1 MVNFLHDLYF
11 SLHRLSAV
19 RLQQLELL
27 VDFDCYLLVE
37 QLVEAHSDNC
47 IGTLPNPLSDDV
59 VIDILNRASISA
71 ELVLLPIFYSWVSR
85 SVIIFFNLVSQVCII
100 VGVRRIFF
108 VISKIWPLSS
118 SSYESASLSRLQL
131 SNLRLV
137 KPCLSEVLHGVPHGI
152 VSLTSLSSS
161 ILVDIVHFTPWSSV
175 TSNGLCSRVLIRIL
189 SLLRDLPANWIGSG
203 GRSLIQ
209 LNVVKFYLPDIC
221 TC

>member
-108 VISKIWPLSS
+108 VISKI
-118 SSYESASLSRLQL
+118 
-131 SNLRLV
+131 
-137 KPCLSEVLHGVPHGI
+137 
-152 VSLTSLSSS
+152 
-161 ILVDIVHFTPWSSV
+161 
-175 TSNGLCSRVLIRIL
+175 
-189 SLLRDLPANWIGSG
+189 
-203 GRSLIQ
+203 
-209 LNVVKFYLPDIC
+209 
-221 TC
+221 